1 MVDSPWDEEI
11 HGHTA
16 VYELRGK
23 WYVGYVR
30 EVPGANTQG
39 RTLKEARENL
49 REALSL
55 VLDTRKGSAKHDG
68 KPTKVIR
75 EPILA

>member
-1 MVDSPWDEEI
+1 MKRY
-11 HGHTA
+11 TA
-16 VYELRGK
+16 TYEKHGK

-49 REALSL
+49 REALEM
-55 VLDTRKGSAKHDG
+55 VLEAKKQLTPRKAK
-68 KPTKVIR
+68 PARVIR
-75 EPILA
+75 EPILVHAGR